1 MSESFKLCHSK
12 WSDFRCASFV
22 APRLC
27 FTRPGYSYNKDP
39 LSRHVPFPTPHSS
52 PTYSL
57 SFNLNLV
64 RFSVERACPLL
75 PVHLFHHALA
85 QRSSQLPRILPT
97 LGQVGNP
104 SPSHTTSTTTTRQA
118 GVPPLLLLFH
128 LHSSSHCLLPITTC
142 SNLYIT
148 ANQNAG
154 VFPIHHRWC
163 RGPY

>member
-1 MSESFKLCHSK
+1 MCFLRRSAIVFHAPVFIQQRSSFSSCSLPDPALI
-12 WSDFRCASFV
+12 SDSFLV
-22 APRLC
+22 FQPEPRPILGG
-27 FTRPGYSYNKDP
+27 T
-39 LSRHVPFPTPHSS
+39 
-52 PTYSL
+52 SL
-57 SFNLNLV
+57 
-64 RFSVERACPLL
+64 PLL